1 MQDIAIYDM
10 DKTITR
16 AATWTPF
23 LLYAARRRAPW
34 RLALLP
40 LLGGAG
46 LGYAIGLVNR
56 GQLKQIA
63 FRLMLG
69 RVVPAPAMA
78 MLAAGFADK
87 IAARGVWSAARA
99 QIASDRAA
107 GRRLVLATASFR
119 CYVDPIAA
127 DLGFDAVIATEST
140 HALDGGVTALIDGD
154 NCYGMAKLDRISA
167 WMADQGVARA
177 DATIAFYS
185 DHVSD
190 GPTLAWADRPY
201 AVNPHPALRQ
211 LAAAEG
217 WPVLDW
223 TD

>member
-16 AATWTPF
+16 SATWTPF

-34 RLALLP
+34 RLALMP

-46 LGYAIGLVNR
+46 LGYAIGLVSR
-56 GQLKQIA
+56 GQLKQMA

-69 RVVPAPAMA
+69 RVVPAPVMA

-87 IAARGVWSAARA
+87 IAAHGVWSAARA
-99 QIASDRAA
+99 QIARDRAA

-119 CYVDPIAA
+119 CYVDAIAA

-140 HALDGGVTALIDGD
+140 YALDGGVTALIAGD
-154 NCYGMAKLDRISA
+154 NCYGMAKLDRIRG
-167 WMADQGVARA
+167 WMADQGVARGQ
-177 DATIAFYS
+177 ATIAFYS

-201 AVNPHPALRQ
+201 AVNPHAALRQ
-211 LAAAEG
+211 LAAAQG